1 MKALKDLNLPNKL
14 TVLRVFLVPLMAGLC
29 YLPGAAGSWAP
40 GIVFALAALTDYLDG
55 RIARSRGLITD
66 FGKFLDPVADKVLV
80 LAAFVM
86 LVRTGQMP
94 AWAAVL
100 VLARELAVDGLRL
113 AAVRKGSV
121 IAAGWLGKVK
131 TCSQMALILL
141 LFFTG
146 WKVTEHW
153 YTIVLCAWV
162 CIITLWSGVDYF
174 VKNRNAL
181 EEESAP

>member
-1 MKALKDLNLPNKL
+1 MSKLNLPNKL
-14 TVLRVFLVPLMAGLC
+14 TLLRVFLVPLMVGLC
-29 YLPGAAGSWAP
+29 YLPGAAGGWAP
-40 GIVFALAALTDYLDG
+40 GIIFALAALTDYLDG

-94 AWAAVL
+94 AWTVAL

-113 AAVRKGSV
+113 AAVRKGTV

-131 TCSQMALILL
+131 TASQMALILL

-146 WKVTEHW
+146 WRAAEQWPALVG
-153 YTIVLCAWV
+153 CAWV
-162 CIITLWSGVDYF
+162 CLITLWSGVDYF
-174 VKNRNAL
+174 VKNRDAL
-181 EEESAP
+181 GEEKAV